1 MNTYINKNKL
11 IKLNSNLKKLE
22 KEQRENIASN
32 KDKAEINEI
41 KKKLFYKVSQLKPG
55 SLKGS

>member
-41 KKKLFYKVSQLKPG
+41 KRSYFIKLVN
-55 SLKGS
+55 